1 MFCCCKT
8 WTDFVVK
15 GGTEMYKERVY
26 FDKVFWSDQLP
37 KLERFFDTIVLPQL
51 AYPRV
56 KYGLCPFNLSEA
68 YREHKFDRGQM
79 ANLVTLSIS

>member
-1 MFCCCKT
+1 
-8 WTDFVVK
+8 VK

-37 KLERFFDTIVLPQL
+37 KLERFFDTIVLPEL

-68 YREHKFDRGQM
+68 
-79 ANLVTLSIS
+79 